1 MEDVSMIESRS
12 VLLRIKKML
21 QTKVAGKT
29 KTRILCSVNFPENR
43 GGYEIMW
50 KNILGSDRPQTSM
63 QHEACELHA

>member
-1 MEDVSMIESRS
+1 
-12 VLLRIKKML
+12 ML